1 MSSFDYPTLSCSDII
16 LILAKSQIAVVSGI
30 QQEISK
36 LQEELVRLD
45 AKMNTKFQEFNDE
58 FRGDLQTLLGQ
69 YFGQPTTGVTGKR
82 KGVMG
87 GSPPGFAPKEFVEP
101 NASQVLVG
109 ASVIP
114 LVDVG
119 SAHLKNHLPV
129 VDGSDRPSRLKCS
142 KFDTSS
148 MTHAL
153 ISKPASRSI
162 LPTVMADRKQKG
174 LCFWCGAKYHIGHK
188 CVKLQLYQFLPEP
201 MSDSEVEEF
210 HVYSDKLEE
219 LNVEIVGYS
228 EAREREFP
236 LVQEVESKVKELY
249 EMIVGLNSNH
259 ISLRTS
265 F

>member
-1 MSSFDYPTLSCSDII
+1 M
-16 LILAKSQIAVVSGI
+16 

-58 FRGDLQTLLGQ
+58 FRGDLQTSLGQ
-69 YFGQPTTGVTGKR
+69 YFEQPTTGVTGKR

-87 GSPPGFAPKEFVEP
+87 GAPPGFAPKEFVEP
-101 NASQVLVG
+101 NASQVPVG

-119 SAHLKNHLPV
+119 STHLKNHLPV

-142 KFDTSS
+142 KFDETYARSLQDRFGSS
-148 MTHAL
+148 FSFDPIKDL
-153 ISKPASRSI
+153 IS
-162 LPTVMADRKQKG
+162 PTVMDERKQKG
-174 LCFWCGAKYHIGHK
+174 LCFWCGAKYHMGHK
-188 CVKLQLYQFLPEP
+188 CVKPQLYQILPEP

-210 HVYSDKLEE
+210 HEYSNQLEE
-219 LNVEIVGYS
+219 LNAEIVGYS